1 MKILV
6 VSQHYY
12 PENFRI
18 TDVCE
23 TLVKRGHQVDVICG
37 LPNYPEG
44 EVLADYKHK
53 QNREQVINGVNIH
66 RAFEIG
72 RGNNSIKLFLN
83 YYSVCL
89 SMKKKAKK
97 IKKDFDLVL
106 INQLSPVM
114 VAWAGIAYAKK
125 HKVPCLLYCLDLWP
139 ESLKHAFNNK
149 ENFVFKYYKKVSSKI
164 YSKVDM
170 IATTTRSFED
180 YLKPLIKKEPNIV
193 YLPQYGEDDYIVEP
207 INKVDNNII
216 DFVFAGNMGKVQDL
230 DIIVKAVN
238 EIKDNNKFLVHLV
251 GNGSM
256 FNDIKQ
262 MIEELKLEN
271 KIILHG
277 RKSAKEVREYYELAD
292 ALLITLQGVN
302 AVGDTL
308 PGKMQTYLTVG
319 KPIFGAIN
327 GGGYEVIKESQS
339 GDCVHAGDYKG
350 LSKIMLD
357 FIENQDKYCDCGDNA
372 KKYFLHNFTK
382 EIFFEALEELFKQL
396 KERNT
401 KN

>member
-72 RGNNSIKLFLN
+72 RGHNSIKLFLN

-262 MIEELKLEN
+262 MVEELKLEN

-339 GDCVHAGDYKG
+339 GDCVHAADYKG

-357 FIENQDKYCDCGDNA
+357 FIENQDKYADCGNNA
-372 KKYFLHNFTK
+372 ISYFQQNFTK
-382 EIFFEALEELFKQL
+382 EKFFISLEKIFEELINNK
-396 KERNT
+396 
-401 KN
+401 